1 MVEKKESSDLTHGP
15 LAKQI
20 LFFSLPLMLSNVLQ
34 VLFNMSDIAVVGQ
47 FAGAK
52 ALGAV
57 GSTTI
62 IVMLFTGILI
72 GMSNGVNVVVA
83 RCLGTRN
90 DKDTSDAI
98 HTAFIICLI
107 TGFCVMAF
115 GLFGTRWL
123 LELLGTKS
131 DLIDGAELYLHIYS
145 LGAPALGI
153 YNFGNAVYSAAG
165 DTRKPLAFLFISG
178 VLNVILN
185 VILVVGFG
193 RNVDGV
199 AIASIISQYTS
210 AILVTI
216 SLMRTSAAHRFDIRK
231 IRVVP
236 RFAKQIVSLGLP
248 SSFQNS
254 IFAVANL
261 FIQAGVNSF
270 DSVVVEGNSAAANAD
285 NLVYDVMA
293 AFYTACSSFMGQN
306 LGAGKKKRVVKS
318 YFISLAYAFGIAL
331 VLGICLALFGREF
344 LSLFTKDDA
353 VIAEAMG
360 RLKIMAFSY
369 CVSAFMDNTIAAS
382 RGLGKSL
389 VPTIIVIS
397 GSCVFRIIWI
407 YTVFAY
413 FHTLPSL
420 YLLYVFSWAITAIA
434 EMAYFTHIWK
444 KTSSTL
450 VDIDVPNGVTIC
462 AENS

>member
-1 MVEKKESSDLTHGP
+1 M
-15 LAKQI
+15 
-20 LFFSLPLMLSNVLQ
+20 NVR
-34 VLFNMSDIAVVGQ
+34 
-47 FAGAK
+47 GA
-52 ALGAV
+52 A
-57 GSTTI
+57 
-62 IVMLFTGILI
+62 
-72 GMSNGVNVVVA
+72 
-83 RCLGTRN
+83 
-90 DKDTSDAI
+90 
-98 HTAFIICLI
+98 
-107 TGFCVMAF
+107 
-115 GLFGTRWL
+115 
-123 LELLGTKS
+123 
-131 DLIDGAELYLHIYS
+131 
-145 LGAPALGI
+145 
-153 YNFGNAVYSAAG
+153 
-165 DTRKPLAFLFISG
+165 
-178 VLNVILN
+178 
-185 VILVVGFG
+185 
-193 RNVDGV
+193 
-199 AIASIISQYTS
+199 
-210 AILVTI
+210 
-216 SLMRTSAAHRFDIRK
+216 RFDIRK

-382 RGLGKSL
+382 RAPGKSL
-389 VPTIIVIS
+389 VPTIIGIS
-397 GSCVFRIIWI
+397 GSCVFRILDIHGFRVLPHAPVALSAVCLLMGDNGDSGDGVFHAHMEKDII
-407 YTVFAY
+407 YSCRYRHAERRHDLRGEFLNKYKNTVRRL
-413 FHTLPSL
+413 TGGILMLS
-420 YLLYVFSWAITAIA
+420 
-434 EMAYFTHIWK
+434 M
-444 KTSSTL
+444 
-450 VDIDVPNGVTIC
+450 
-462 AENS
+462 

>member
-1 MVEKKESSDLTHGP
+1 MEEKSKSSDLTHGP

-20 LFFSLPLMLSNVLQ
+20 LLFSLPLMLSNLLQ

-47 FAGAK
+47 FAGPE
-52 ALGAV
+52 ALGSV

-72 GMSNGVNVVVA
+72 GMANGVNVIVA

-90 DKDTSDAI
+90 DKDTSDAV

-107 TGFCVMAF
+107 TGLCVMLF

-123 LELLGTKS
+123 LELLGTKP
-131 DLIDGAELYLHIYS
+131 DLIDGAELYLRIYS
-145 LGAPALGI
+145 LGAPALGV

-165 DTRKPLAFLFISG
+165 DTRKPLMFLFISG
-178 VLNVILN
+178 ILNVILN
-185 VILVVGFG
+185 VILVVVFG
-193 RNVDGV
+193 RDVDGV

-216 SLMRTSAAHRFDIRK
+216 SLMKITAPHHFDIRK

-248 SSFQNS
+248 SSLQNS

-306 LGAGKKKRVVKS
+306 FGAGKKKRVIQS
-318 YFISLAYAFGIAL
+318 YFISLAYSFGIAL
-331 VLGICLALFGREF
+331 ILGVCLAFFGREF
-344 LSLFTKDDA
+344 LLLFSKDEA

-360 RLKIMAFSY
+360 RLRIMAFSY

-389 VPTIIVIS
+389 IPTIIVIT
-397 GSCVFRIIWI
+397 GSCVFRIVWI
-407 YTVFAY
+407 YTIFAY

-420 YLLYVFSWAITAIA
+420 YLLYVFSWSITAVA
-434 EMAYFTHIWK
+434 EIAYFLHIWRK
-444 KTSSTL
+444 MSSSL
-450 VDIDVPNGVTIC
+450 VDIDDERHYQVYVEKN
-462 AENS
+462 